1 MSVVK
6 LPLLTCKGCINSHPL
21 PFWYI
26 VLVPMLHS
34 YFTVHNFKCFITF
47 WILCGLLNASPRQI
61 FSWTPIMSVTITLSE
76 QIRLEL
82 LEEVKKLAPVALES
96 LCLKCIQDEE
106 VLNCD

>member
-1 MSVVK
+1 
-6 LPLLTCKGCINSHPL
+6 
-21 PFWYI
+21 
-26 VLVPMLHS
+26 
-34 YFTVHNFKCFITF
+34 
-47 WILCGLLNASPRQI
+47 
-61 FSWTPIMSVTITLSE
+61 MSVTITLSE